1 MLDRTANHS
10 AHGFSV
16 LAWPAPAAAQINP
29 YISLVYSQFEQ
40 AGIEV
45 KPFRPMQLGRQTA
58 DVFHAHWPEAILWG
72 RLAHTLPLL
81 AKVAADHVIKAMD
94 EVRDNGGRVAWTVHN
109 LVPHAVHPTHQAI
122 WDGFFP
128 AFRQRVDLM
137 IGMTERSLDLAC
149 DAYPDLASRS
159 RVVIPHPHFRTA
171 YPPPPKMTTAREK
184 LGLPEDSFVVGMLGS
199 VRASKGVPQ
208 AISAFCDAQIVNTM
222 LDTMEMLLVA
232 GDCVSESES
241 RKIEQAIGDNTGV
254 IYRKAPLSPADL
266 VESFA
271 AVDAILINQQTT
283 LNSGTLLLALS
294 MNRPVIAPAG
304 GSIGELAKEFGR
316 KWIFTFSGEL
326 TAQKLRNFMDQI
338 KRTPHP
344 RIAPLEKLDPAKVSR
359 TTIAALSGARA
370 LRRPQ
375 EPHYAFSG
383 ARPDKI
389 RAHGGGGADR
399 RYR

>member
-1 MLDRTANHS
+1 MLDRTTNHS
-10 AHGFSV
+10 AHGFSM

-29 YISLVYSQFEQ
+29 YISLIYSQFEQ

-45 KPFRPMQLGRQTA
+45 KPFRALQLGRQTA
-58 DVFHAHWPEAILWG
+58 AVFHAHWPEAVLWG
-72 RLAHTLPLL
+72 RMAHTLPLL
-81 AKVAADHVIKAMD
+81 AKVAADHVLKTMD
-94 EVRDNGGRVAWTVHN
+94 EVHDNGGSVAWTVHN
-109 LVPHAVHPTHQAI
+109 LVPHAVHPAHQAI

-149 DAYPDLASRS
+149 AAYPDLASRP

-171 YPPPPKMTTAREK
+171 YPPPPKMTAARER
-184 LGLPEDSFVVGMLGS
+184 LGLPEDAFIIGMLGS
-199 VRASKGVPQ
+199 IRASKGVPQ
-208 AISAFCDAQIVNTM
+208 AIAAFSDAQIVNTM
-222 LDTMEMLLVA
+222 LDAMEMLMVA
-232 GDCVSESES
+232 GDCANEQENG
-241 RKIEQAIGDNTGV
+241 KIEQAIGSNTGV
-254 IYRKAPLSPADL
+254 MYRRAPLSPDDL

-316 KWIFTFSGEL
+316 KWILTFSGEL
-326 TAQKLRNFMDQI
+326 TAQKTRDLVDQV
-338 KRTPHP
+338 KRTPRP
-344 RIAPLEKLDPAKVSR
+344 PIAPLEKFDPAKVSR
-359 TTIAALSGARA
+359 ATAAALSGARA
-370 LRRPQ
+370 RHRLK
-375 EPHYAFSG
+375 EPHYAFDG
-383 ARPDKI
+383 THPEKI
-389 RAHGGGGADR
+389 GLRGGGTAR